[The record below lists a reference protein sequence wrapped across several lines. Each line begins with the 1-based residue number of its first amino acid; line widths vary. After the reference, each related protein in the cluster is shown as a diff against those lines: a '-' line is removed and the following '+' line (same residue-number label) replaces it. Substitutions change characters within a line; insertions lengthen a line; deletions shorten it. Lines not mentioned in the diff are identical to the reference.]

1 MNADLEKLL
10 DLQTKDELLLE
21 VDLRLG
27 ALGDEGAELDAAV
40 TRTAG
45 EVESAQRSLAEL
57 AKRQRE
63 LEVRI
68 ESYRTLQERRRT
80 RMEQVKN
87 AREAQAL
94 MTEMDMSRAVL
105 LKEEGEWLKRAE
117 QVQGLEARI
126 AEGQAALEA
135 LQAEQAEARADIA
148 ARETA
153 LQAERTV
160 ALAAREA
167 SAATLEKVLRM
178 RYDRLRTNREGAVVV
193 AVSGVACG
201 SCFTAVPMSR
211 RSQLRTGLLVEG
223 CEACGVI
230 LYAEEM
236 VAG

>member
-10 DLQTKDELLLE
+10 DLQAKDELLLA
-21 VDLRLG
+21 VDLRLA
-27 ALGDEGAELDAAV
+27 ALLEEGAELDAAV
-40 TRTAG
+40 TRTNA
-45 EVESAQRSLAEL
+45 EVESARKSLADL
-57 AKRQRE
+57 GKRQRE
-63 LEVRI
+63 LEIRI
-68 ESYRTLQERRRT
+68 EGYRTLQERRRT
-80 RMEQVKN
+80 RMEQVRG

-94 MTEMDMSRAVL
+94 MTEMDMARAVL

-117 QVQGLEARI
+117 QVQALEARI
-126 AEGQAALEA
+126 SEGQGALEA

-148 ARETA
+148 ARETT

-160 ALAAREA
+160 AQAAREA
-167 SAATLEKVLRM
+167 SAANLEKSLRM
-178 RYDRLRTNREGAVVV
+178 RYDRLRSNREGAVVV

-211 RSQLRTGLLVEG
+211 RSQLRTGLLIEG

-230 LYAEEM
+230 LYAEEL

>member
-1 MNADLEKLL
+1 MQILRKLL

-21 VDLRLG
+21 VDLRL
-27 ALGDEGAELDAAV
+27 ASLGDEGAGLDADV
-40 TRTAG
+40 TRTTA
-45 EVESAQRSLAEL
+45 EVEAARRSLAEIG
-57 AKRQRE
+57 KRQRE
-63 LEVRI
+63 LEIRI

-80 RMEQVKN
+80 RMEQVRG

-117 QVQGLEARI
+117 QAQGLEARI
-126 AEGQAALEA
+126 TDGQAALET
-135 LQAEQAEARADIA
+135 LQAEQAEARADLA
-148 ARETA
+148 SREAA
-153 LQAERTV
+153 LQVERTV
-160 ALAAREA
+160 AKAAREA
-167 SAATLEKVLRM
+167 SASSLEKMLRM
-178 RYDRLRTNREGAVVV
+178 RYDRLRSNREGAVVV

-230 LYAEEM
+230 LYAEEL